1 MFYKK
6 KFHVHIE
13 LVGIKVRANQLGLVD
28 MENMLEMK
36 KIYVFVNIVWFESAL
51 KNCNL
56 KLNDIKFDIFSKFEF
71 FFF

>member
-1 MFYKK
+1 M
-6 KFHVHIE
+6 
-13 LVGIKVRANQLGLVD
+13 
-28 MENMLEMK
+28 MESKNKLEMK